1 MEINSTFV
9 SGFEGLWRRPLN
21 DYKSAIQTYTI
32 VIDTNVLLDLYRFT
46 PAARQE
52 LLDVLKKVRE
62 RLWVPHQVSKEYFS
76 RRIDALKDQLDLFDS
91 VPRELKALHDK
102 SISQVN
108 TFARRCSLSGE
119 DKSALITPL
128 QEALASV
135 VDEISRHRESLD
147 LTLEKVASEDPILE
161 SVAAILDER
170 TGGPFHPDE
179 EKTLLQTYSERAAA
193 KIPPGYRDSGK
204 SENAHGDYFVW
215 EQMIRN
221 CIETKKPT
229 LFITSDV
236 KDDWFHKAAGI
247 TVGARTELISEM
259 RDRAGSDFL
268 MLQLSNFLRAAK
280 ESLGAQVSEA
290 TYEAAKNVALES
302 ARKNSETYHFTME
315 NQLYEEII
323 DYLTAHVEHA
333 MQELQVAE
341 SESIGKPHTI
351 DHAIKT
357 RLIQQRT
364 QMVAQRAADLDAFRD
379 CRTFHSFGG
388 TTDVLTASKT
398 TAAMIERLMS
408 MVDFGSKTDV
418 EVMETPTEKGG
429 TVWAKRLETALAPYT
444 DNLTVRSISPDSVSY
459 RVDDISTVD
468 TEAVRRIAK
477 SFDVDIHMLTANGLT
492 YSARARR

>member
-1 MEINSTFV
+1 MEISSTFV
-9 SGFEGLWRRPLN
+9 NGFEGLWRRPLN

-46 PAARQE
+46 PVARQE

-76 RRIDALKDQLDLFDS
+76 RRVDALKDQLDLFDS
-91 VPRELKALHDK
+91 VPRELKVLHDK
-102 SISQVN
+102 AISQVN

-119 DKSALITPL
+119 DKNALIAPL
-128 QEALASV
+128 QQALASV
-135 VDEISRHRESLD
+135 VDEINRHRASLD

-161 SVAAILDER
+161 SLAAILDER
-170 TGGPFHPDE
+170 TGGPFTSDE

-204 SENAHGDYFVW
+204 SENAHGDYFIW

-247 TVGARTELISEM
+247 TVGARPELISEM
-259 RDRAGSDFL
+259 RDRADSDFL

-302 ARKNSETYHFTME
+302 ARKNSEAYYFTIE
-315 NQLYEEII
+315 DRLYEEILG
-323 DYLTAHVEHA
+323 YLTAHVDHA

-341 SESIGKPHTI
+341 SETVGKPHTI

-364 QMVAQRAADLDAFRD
+364 QTVAQYAADLDAFRG
-379 CRTFHSFGG
+379 CRTFHSLGG
-388 TTDVLTASKT
+388 IVEVATTSKT
-398 TAAMIERLMS
+398 TAAMIEHLMG
-408 MVDFGSKTDV
+408 VVNFGSTTDV
-418 EVMETPTEKGG
+418 EIMESSTEKGG
-429 TVWAKRLETALAPYT
+429 TIWARRLEAALAPYT
-444 DNLTVRSISPDSVSY
+444 DNLAVRSISPDSVSY

-468 TEAVRRIAK
+468 TEAVRRVAK
-477 SFDVDIHMLTANGLT
+477 SFDVDIHLLTANGLT
-492 YSARARR
+492 YTARARR